1 MIYCTKGQKDI
12 NAFNWTDF
20 LVGRLFL
27 FISFMNFFI
36 FNSLYLLV
44 SSIESQNRGI
54 RMTQKK
60 YLKVGEPQK
69 QFVLSSLLPENMPNS
84 ALTSGLAP
92 I

>member
-44 SSIESQNRGI
+44 SSLESQNRGT

-60 YLKVGEPQK
+60 
-69 QFVLSSLLPENMPNS
+69 VLIKGRRTENMPNS
-84 ALTSGLAP
+84 ALTSGLAR